1 MNQYYNSYFK
11 VDMDQVIRNFN
22 KVQNYI
28 GSNTDIIPVIK
39 GNCYGYG
46 LVPMAKLFEERCH
59 VTLIANA
66 AIYEAVEL
74 RQGGV
79 TCDIL
84 SHGRYPAASTTW
96 RRRIRPASRSLSRT

>member
-46 LVPMAKLFEERCH
+46 LVPMAKLFEEGCQ
-59 VTLIANA
+59 VKMLANA
-66 AIYEAVEL
+66 A
-74 RQGGV
+74 
-79 TCDIL
+79 
-84 SHGRYPAASTTW
+84 GR
-96 RRRIRPASRSLSRT
+96 RDL